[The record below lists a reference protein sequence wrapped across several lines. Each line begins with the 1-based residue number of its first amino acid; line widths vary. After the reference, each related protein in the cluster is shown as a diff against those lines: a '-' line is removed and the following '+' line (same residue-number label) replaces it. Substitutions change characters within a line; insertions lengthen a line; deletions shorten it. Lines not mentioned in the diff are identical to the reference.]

1 MYVTKEYWLCSQ
13 QKKLEIKHIDTS
25 VNANFKD
32 LQLFYNMFIHDEILS
47 NHIDLNWDKLWIT
60 KAWYMHLRQA

>member
-13 QKKLEIKHIDTS
+13 QKILEIKHIDTS

-47 NHIDLNWDKLWIT
+47 NHIDLNWDKL
-60 KAWYMHLRQA
+60 